1 MDSDFPAW
9 SLELHGHEVI
19 YRTAGSGPPV
29 VIVHGMVNSSK
40 HWRDVALRLAE
51 THTVIVP
58 DLIGHGDTAAVRGD
72 YSIGAHAA
80 VIRDLLSA
88 IGIESATFVGH
99 SLGGGIAMQ
108 FFYQFPYKVER
119 LALVSSGGLGQEV
132 SPMLRGAALPGA
144 AGIVWAASHRSVLG
158 VLDGIAAAG
167 GKAGWRNAVYLRAVT
182 RALRP
187 LQDPGA
193 RQAFLQ
199 SLRSV
204 IDIHGQ
210 KVSAV
215 DRLYLLGPVETL
227 IVWGEKRP
235 HDPDPA
241 RHRRPRADPALAH
254 GDAAAR
260 RALPEPRGSGR
271 PRRRPRPL
279 ARRDEAVRP
288 LRRGLVRAHRLE
300 ARPRPAPARGL
311 SRQSSSRILVL
322 ARRPERP
329 RVGPATRVDVE
340 ARSGAR
346 HQARLPR
353 GRAALHLK
361 PAGRREAVHSF
372 FRLVSA
378 HASRIADCRAVRKT
392 RYRTQTSP

>member
-1 MDSDFPAW
+1 MDPDFPAW

-40 HWRDVALRLAE
+40 HWREVALKLAE

-88 IGIESATFVGH
+88 IGVESATFVGH

-108 FFYQFPYKVER
+108 FFYQFPSKVER
-119 LALVSSGGLGQEV
+119 LALVSSGGLGQDV

-144 AGIVWAASHRSVLG
+144 AGLVWAASHPGVLG
-158 VLDGIAAAG
+158 ALDGAG
-167 GKAGWRNAVYLRAVT
+167 AVLGKAGWRKAVYLKAVT

-227 IVWGEKRP
+227 IVWGERDRTIPIQHGIDAHQLIP
-235 HDPDPA
+235 HS
-241 RHRRPRADPALAH
+241 RMETLPRTAHFPNLENPERLADVLGRWLA
-254 GDAAAR
+254 DTKPYR
-260 RALPEPRGSGR
+260 LSEEEWSELISSR
-271 PRRRPRPL
+271 
-279 ARRDEAVRP
+279 
-288 LRRGLVRAHRLE
+288 LVR
-300 ARPRPAPARGL
+300 G
-311 SRQSSSRILVL
+311 
-322 ARRPERP
+322 
-329 RVGPATRVDVE
+329 
-340 ARSGAR
+340 R
-346 HQARLPR
+346 HL
-353 GRAALHLK
+353 RAA
-361 PAGRREAVHSF
+361 
-372 FRLVSA
+372 
-378 HASRIADCRAVRKT
+378 
-392 RYRTQTSP
+392 